1 MGWKERKGGRLA
13 GTMVCWVLAAGLA
26 FLFGCSDAQR
36 VVVVNGL
43 SSAMSVVDLGLPPS
57 VTDHF
62 GGNTLGPSANRVV
75 VRGSEA
81 FVVNSGTFGN
91 AENASIQVIDL
102 TTGALVRTIPLPDG
116 DSPWTMAFVNDF
128 KAYVTN
134 WLSDSVT
141 VINPQLSGSSAVVG
155 RIELPPTSAP
165 EGIVIH
171 QGRAYTANTGLD
183 FSTFQYGPGTVS
195 VIDTATDTLVDAD
208 GDPSNGQDTPV
219 FLSGVNPQD
228 LEVDGQ
234 GKLWV
239 VCTGDWWSVFGSVDI
254 VDLGT
259 LAAEATIPIG
269 GSPGAIALG
278 KEIALLGDGAAA
290 QLFALDLATRAVLNG
305 PSNPI
310 PLSTTPWSFIP
321 DIVFDRRGEVAY
333 ALAFLDDRV
342 FEMVYVNRRIKQ
354 RQQYALE
361 GGSGPAGLDLAY

>member
-1 MGWKERKGGRLA
+1 MVRKEKTRGPLA
-13 GTMVCWVLAAGLA
+13 GTMLSWVLTAALA

-81 FVVNSGTFGN
+81 FVVNSGTFGS
-91 AENASIQVIDL
+91 AQNASIQVIDL
-102 TTGALVRTIPLPDG
+102 ASGALLRTIPLPDG

-141 VINPQLSGSSAVVG
+141 VIDPRLSGSAAIVG
-155 RIELPPTSAP
+155 RIQLPATSAP
-165 EGIVIH
+165 EGIVVYG
-171 QGRAYTANTGLD
+171 GRAYTANTGLD
-183 FSTFQYGPGTVS
+183 FGTFLYGPGTVS

-208 GDPSNGQDTPV
+208 GDPSNGENTPV
-219 FLSGVNPQD
+219 FLSGVNAQD
-228 LEVDGQ
+228 LAVDASGD
-234 GKLWV
+234 LWV

-254 VDLGT
+254 VDLGSLT
-259 LAAEATIPIG
+259 TEATIPVG

-290 QLFALDLATRAVLNG
+290 QLFAVHLASRTVLNG
-305 PSNPI
+305 PANPI
-310 PLSTTPWSFIP
+310 PLSATPWSFVP

-333 ALAFLDDRV
+333 ALSFLDDRV
-342 FEMVYVNRRIKQ
+342 FEIVYVNGRIKQ
-354 RQQYALE
+354 KSQCVLE
-361 GGSGPAGLDLAY
+361 QGSGPAGLDLAY

>member
-1 MGWKERKGGRLA
+1 MEQKERKRRGLA
-13 GTMVCWVLAAGLA
+13 GTTLCRILAAGLG

-81 FVVNSGTFGN
+81 FVVNSGTFGS

-102 TTGALVRTIPLPDG
+102 TSGALLRTIPLPDG
-116 DSPWTMAFVNDF
+116 DNPWAVDFVNDF

-141 VINPQLSGSSAVVG
+141 VINPTLSGPGAVLG
-155 RIELPPTSAP
+155 RIQLPETSAP
-165 EGIVIH
+165 EGIVVYG
-171 QGRAYTANTGLD
+171 GRAYTANTGLD
-183 FSTFQYGPGTVS
+183 LSTFVYGPGTVS
-195 VIDTATDTLVDAD
+195 VIDTTTDTLVDAD
-208 GDPSNGQDTPV
+208 GDSSNGEDTPV

-228 LEVDGQ
+228 LEVDAAGD
-234 GKLWV
+234 LWV

-254 VDLGT
+254 VDLGS
-259 LAAEATIPIG
+259 LATEATIPIG
-269 GSPGAIALG
+269 GSPGTIAIG

-290 QLFALDLATRAVLNG
+290 QLFAVNLASRTVLNG
-305 PSNPI
+305 ASNPI
-310 PLSTTPWSFIP
+310 PLSATPWSFVP
-321 DIVFDRRGEVAY
+321 DIVFDRQGEVAY
-333 ALAFLDDRV
+333 ALSFLDDRV
-342 FEMVYVNRRIKQ
+342 FEMVYVNGRIKQ
-354 RQQYALE
+354 RSQYALE
-361 GGSGPAGLDLAY
+361 GGSGPAGLALAY

>member
-1 MGWKERKGGRLA
+1 MGRKERKRGRLA
-13 GTMVCWVLAAGLA
+13 GVVTCWVLAAGLA

-62 GGNTLGPSANRVV
+62 GGNTLGPNANRVV

-81 FVVNSGTFGN
+81 FVVNSGTFGS
-91 AENASIQVIDL
+91 AENASVQVIDL

-116 DSPWTMAFVNDF
+116 DNPWTMAFVNDF

-141 VINPQLSGSSAVVG
+141 VINPQLSGPSAVVG
-155 RIELPPTSAP
+155 RIELPPISAP
-165 EGIVIH
+165 EGIVVYE
-171 QGRAYTANTGLD
+171 GRAYTANTGLD
-183 FSTFQYGPGTVS
+183 LGTFLYGPGTVS
-195 VIDTATDTLVDAD
+195 VIDTITDTLVDAD
-208 GDPSNGQDTPV
+208 GDPSNGLDTPV

-254 VDLGT
+254 VDLDSLST
-259 LAAEATIPIG
+259 EATIPVG
-269 GSPGAIALG
+269 GSPGTITLG

-290 QLFALDLATRAVLNG
+290 QLFALDLANRTVLRG

-310 PLSTTPWSFIP
+310 RLSTTPWSFVP
-321 DIVFDRRGEVAY
+321 DIVFDRLGEVAY
-333 ALAFLDDRV
+333 ALSFLDDKV
-342 FEMVYVNRRIKQ
+342 FELVYVNGRIKQ
-354 RQQYALE
+354 RHQYALE
-361 GGSGPAGLDLAY
+361 AGSGPAGLALVY